1 MIDTHQHL
9 LYPANFH
16 YAWAADL
23 PALQADF
30 RLEEYRVAS
39 EGCGIEGTIFMEV
52 DADESAGEA
61 AFFCRLAENPDHH
74 ILGVIAAAR
83 PENPDFEKY
92 LDEIAHPALKGIR
105 RVLHTQPDELSQSVL
120 FRKNLSL
127 LGKRG
132 LTFDLCFAQRQLGVA
147 LDLVRACPDTTFIL
161 DHCGVPD
168 IAGNDAPHGEG
179 FKTWS
184 AAIRDLANLPHLNAK
199 ISGLTAYAREDQRN
213 VESLAPYVNTVLE
226 AFGPGRCVW
235 GSDWPVVNLGSGLV
249 AWCELT
255 KSLLAGL
262 SQADRDGVLRE
273 NAQRV
278 YLKLSESKPQTAI
291 LRDLMGSN
299 EPRDAESRASGFD
312 NSSL

>member
-16 YAWAADL
+16 YAWVADL
-23 PALQADF
+23 PALQGNF

-39 EGCGIEGTIFMEV
+39 EDCGIEGTIFMEV
-52 DADESAGEA
+52 DVDESAQEA
-61 AFFCRLAENPDHH
+61 AFFCRLAENPDNR
-74 ILGVIAAAR
+74 ILGVIAATR
-83 PENPDFEKY
+83 PENSDFEKY
-92 LDEIAHPALKGIR
+92 LDEIAHPAIKGIR
-105 RVLHTQPDELSQSVL
+105 RVLHTQPDELSQSDL

-147 LDLVRACPDTTFIL
+147 LDLARACPGTTFIL

-184 AAIRDLANLPHLNAK
+184 AAIRDLANLPHVNVK

-226 AFGPGRCVW
+226 AFGPERCVW
-235 GSDWPVVNLGSGLV
+235 GSDWPVVNLGSGLPV
-249 AWCELT
+249 WCRLT
-255 KSLLAGL
+255 QELLA
-262 SQADRDGVLRE
+262 D
-273 NAQRV
+273 
-278 YLKLSESKPQTAI
+278 LSES
-291 LRDLMGSN
+291 D
-299 EPRDAESRASGFD
+299 RASILSTNARRIYRLSISGMLP
-312 NSSL
+312 NS